1 MDFNKFCETVAE
13 KLGVKLIPL
22 PTEYEFAHNYIY
34 PSGHKPTYEEYC
46 KRREIYKNEKFRV
59 YFECFDITP
68 DNQDYSCAIYNAK
81 THKLWGFVEYGTM
94 CLNKPCSSFY
104 NRDDGK
110 QEVYYDGKSVKRAC
124 NALKKRKPTL
134 VW

>member
-13 KLGVKLIPL
+13 KMGVKLIPL

-46 KRREIYKNEKFRV
+46 RKRQIYKNDK
-59 YFECFDITP
+59 FDIDFENDGIKHPLYLATIF
-68 DNQDYSCAIYNAK
+68 DAV
-81 THKLWGFVEYGTM
+81 THELWGYVQYDTFCV
-94 CLNKPCSSFY
+94 NKPCSSFY

-110 QEVYYDGKSVKRAC
+110 QEVYYDGKSVKCAC
-124 NALKKRKPTL
+124 NALERRKPTL